1 MKVKSRNNIKLQTNP
16 IFEQNILNSQYI
28 TYNKPLFIKMPN
40 ETNNMYKTSTLSTK
54 INTSNIE
61 SPFDASNK
69 KYKINCN
76 ISVKEFDLGKNYS
89 KTSNNFFSKD
99 IYTSL
104 SSNEENKNNLNE
116 TFSPN
121 KGSLFLKDEEEQ
133 FTPYLGQ
140 KNNDNI
146 FQNKNKENKN
156 YSNIFNN
163 SKEIITRSSLNLKN
177 HLDEKLSNLSKPI
190 NKYQKL
196 SFYQKNINRG
206 CKTNNIYINKNRC
219 NSLKN
224 KSKTKIY
231 NNNNANKMIRKIIL
245 IQSIFRGYNYRINLY
260 NKLKNFTYITLLCQM
275 FNKILLRRKKYIFN
289 GWIYLL
295 KKYQTLKINS
305 LMKSNRIS
313 FYIKGS
319 GNKTNNIYKE
329 KIKEL
334 IQQNNN
340 LQIKLSGF
348 VINNTRLKKDINNY
362 KNLES
367 KYNNLLIQ
375 FDKLQTIN
383 NNIIKE
389 NYKLA
394 NELNSLMQKEK
405 NNLIISPQ
413 NIIYFQINKQ
423 KINNKDKNKTLEI
436 SKNVNNI
443 SILNNNKNPKNLS
456 NPNQKQNSN
465 IMKDIKTLDLN
476 EVKKKNKD
484 YRLIIVKKINFFIK
498 KIPNEQNKLLTDNTS
513 QNV

>member
-1 MKVKSRNNIKLQTNP
+1 ML
-16 IFEQNILNSQYI
+16 
-28 TYNKPLFIKMPN
+28 
-40 ETNNMYKTSTLSTK
+40 
-54 INTSNIE
+54 
-61 SPFDASNK
+61 
-69 KYKINCN
+69 
-76 ISVKEFDLGKNYS
+76 
-89 KTSNNFFSKD
+89 
-99 IYTSL
+99 
-104 SSNEENKNNLNE
+104 
-116 TFSPN
+116 
-121 KGSLFLKDEEEQ
+121 
-133 FTPYLGQ
+133 
-140 KNNDNI
+140 
-146 FQNKNKENKN
+146 
-156 YSNIFNN
+156 
-163 SKEIITRSSLNLKN
+163 
-177 HLDEKLSNLSKPI
+177 
-190 NKYQKL
+190 
-196 SFYQKNINRG
+196 
-206 CKTNNIYINKNRC
+206 
-219 NSLKN
+219 
-224 KSKTKIY
+224 
-231 NNNNANKMIRKIIL
+231 RKIIL

-260 NKLKNFTYITLLCQM
+260 NKLKNFTYISLLCQM

-295 KKYQTLKINS
+295 KKYKTLKINS

-313 FYIKGS
+313 LYIKGS
-319 GNKTNNIYKE
+319 GNIINNIYKE

-423 KINNKDKNKTLEI
+423 KINNKDKNKILEI

-443 SILNNNKNPKNLS
+443 SILNNNKNSKNLS

-498 KIPNEQNKLLTDNTS
+498 KIPNEQNKLLIDNTS